1 MSEME
6 KMVRI
11 ERQLRLYEVVC
22 QLAIVQFS
30 DVCEIFPYN
39 MRLLQRDLAD
49 LRDSGLVSV
58 KYSKKGK
65 GYVKT
70 GVPKF
75 NEGTKPCK
83 KAHLKRLHR
92 LGVLMSKLVN
102 EDIPLWE
109 KKDNQENGD
118 VQEYVTSKDS
128 YNELF
133 PGLSERTR
141 QRDFEVLRNIGYD
154 VGYIPDEH
162 RFYQDDYRFPLGWSN
177 VREEIDDDFVDGNW

>member
-22 QLAIVQFS
+22 QLAIVQFA
-30 DVCEIFPYN
+30 DACEIFPYN

-49 LRDSGLVSV
+49 LRDAGLVSV

-70 GVPKF
+70 GVSEF
-75 NEGTKPCK
+75 NEAVKPCK

-92 LGVLMSKLVN
+92 MGVLMSELVN
-102 EDIPLWE
+102 EDVPLWE

-118 VQEYVTSKDS
+118 FQEYVTSKDS
-128 YNELF
+128 YNKLF

-141 QRDFEVLRNIGYD
+141 QRDFELLRNIGYD
-154 VGYIPDEH
+154 VCYIADEH
-162 RFYQDDYRFPLGWSN
+162 RFYQDDYCFPLGWTDAPE
-177 VREEIDDDFVDGNW
+177 VIDDDFMDGA

>member
-49 LRDSGLVSV
+49 LRDAGLVSV

-70 GVPKF
+70 GVPEF

-83 KAHLKRLHR
+83 KTHLKRLHR
-92 LGVLMSKLVN
+92 LGVLMSELVN

-154 VGYIPDEH
+154 VGYIPDEY

>member
-49 LRDSGLVSV
+49 LRDAGLVSV

-65 GYVKT
+65 GYV
-70 GVPKF
+70 
-75 NEGTKPCK
+75 
-83 KAHLKRLHR
+83 
-92 LGVLMSKLVN
+92 
-102 EDIPLWE
+102 
-109 KKDNQENGD
+109 Q
-118 VQEYVTSKDS
+118 
-128 YNELF
+128 
-133 PGLSERTR
+133 
-141 QRDFEVLRNIGYD
+141 FEHGRV
-154 VGYIPDEH
+154 
-162 RFYQDDYRFPLGWSN
+162 
-177 VREEIDDDFVDGNW
+177 

>member
-49 LRDSGLVSV
+49 LRDAGLVSV

-70 GVPKF
+70 GVPEF

-83 KAHLKRLHR
+83 KTHLKRLHR

-102 EDIPLWE
+102 EDIP
-109 KKDNQENGD
+109 
-118 VQEYVTSKDS
+118 S
-128 YNELF
+128 
-133 PGLSERTR
+133 
-141 QRDFEVLRNIGYD
+141 
-154 VGYIPDEH
+154 
-162 RFYQDDYRFPLGWSN
+162 
-177 VREEIDDDFVDGNW
+177 

>member
-30 DVCEIFPYN
+30 DVYEIFPYN

-49 LRDSGLVSV
+49 LRDAGLVSV

-70 GVPKF
+70 GVPEF

-83 KAHLKRLHR
+83 KTHLKRLHR
-92 LGVLMSKLVN
+92 LGVLMSELVN

-118 VQEYVTSKDS
+118 VQE
-128 YNELF
+128 
-133 PGLSERTR
+133 LS
-141 QRDFEVLRNIGYD
+141 LIH
-154 VGYIPDEH
+154 I
-162 RFYQDDYRFPLGWSN
+162 
-177 VREEIDDDFVDGNW
+177 